1 VVDQVMGGY
10 GMARG
15 RRDPGQLRVND
26 HVDWWRVEAID
37 PGRLLTLRAEMKTG
51 GRAWLQL
58 GVDARDGGGSSY
70 RQRAVFI
77 PQGILGR
84 LYWRAILP
92 FHALVFPAMARNILA
107 AAGKLDAQSIT
118 PRSRA
123 VAVAA

>member
-1 VVDQVMGGY
+1 LFNAQ
-10 GMARG
+10 
-15 RRDPGQLRVND
+15 
-26 HVDWWRVEAID
+26 VDWWRVEAID

-58 GVDARDGGGSSY
+58 GVDAREGGGSSY

-92 FHALVFPAMARNILA
+92 FHALVFPAMAKNILA
-107 AAGKLDAQSIT
+107 AAEKMDDQSIT
-118 PRSRA
+118 PRSKA
-123 VAVAA
+123 VEVAA